1 MPQFTEVLPYE
12 GAFTYSIKHDE
23 NEQPTLTSHGELQL
37 LNERRVVG
45 DLTARSGLDV
55 NGVNDSGLNGYID
68 LKNTADG
75 TSVGLGVNSAAHFV
89 AEQNDEGADVE
100 SFTGSVALTYRD
112 NGEDGGSLVAA
123 VDGTTTTDGD
133 TFATSAGLSLT
144 LSDEFKLNVNATLEQ
159 ADYEEIEFAGG
170 QAIDLTALNDD
181 QLSQIKSE
189 VTKQGRE
196 ALRFAGVASGRA
208 GRSAHDRGQL
218 SALLLKEGD
227 SFGAG
232 YESKRSDNSRN
243 VRTGAGR
250 AGKPGYAGFAHV
262 SSAWRDFAV

>member
-1 MPQFTEVLPYE
+1 M
-12 GAFTYSIKHDE
+12 
-23 NEQPTLTSHGELQL
+23 
-37 LNERRVVG
+37 
-45 DLTARSGLDV
+45 
-55 NGVNDSGLNGYID
+55 
-68 LKNTADG
+68 
-75 TSVGLGVNSAAHFV
+75 NSAAHFV

-112 NGEDGGSLVAA
+112 NGEDDGSLVAA

-189 VTKQGRE
+189 VTKQG
-196 ALRFAGVASGRA
+196 AK
-208 GRSAHDRGQL
+208 L
-218 SALLLKEGD
+218 SASLVLHPGVLADLLTIVG
-227 SFGAG
+227 
-232 YESKRSDNSRN
+232 N
-243 VRTGAGR
+243 
-250 AGKPGYAGFAHV
+250 
-262 SSAWRDFAV
+262 

>member
-1 MPQFTEVLPYE
+1 M
-12 GAFTYSIKHDE
+12 
-23 NEQPTLTSHGELQL
+23 
-37 LNERRVVG
+37 
-45 DLTARSGLDV
+45 

-112 NGEDGGSLVAA
+112 NGEDCGSLVAA

-159 ADYEEIEFAGG
+159 ADYEEIEFGG

-181 QLSQIKSE
+181 QLSPIKSSD
-189 VTKQGRE
+189 QAGRE
-196 ALRFAGVASGRA
+196 ALRFAGATSGRA
-208 GRSAHDRGQL
+208 GRSAHDCGQL